1 MVIQYDIGNLISI
14 LNNGLVRKR
23 LYVDIIQ
30 SNKILN
36 IVKCLYYEGY
46 LAGYTLQAQHNIRIY
61 LKYKDKESVII
72 FLKALSKPSRR
83 LYYSY
88 NMLRRLNLANKYI
101 VYSSNKGI
109 LINRGIDFEMNKVGG
124 EILFEI
130 R

>member
-23 LYVDIIQ
+23 LYVDIMK

-36 IVKCLYYEGY
+36 IIKCLYYEGY
-46 LAGYTLQAQHNIRIY
+46 IAGYTVQAEHNIRIY

-72 FLKALSKPSRR
+72 FLKSLSKPSRR

-88 NMLRRLNLANKYI
+88 NVLRRLNLMNKYI
-101 VYSSNKGI
+101 IYSSNIGI
-109 LINRGIDFEMNKVGG
+109 LINRGIDFEVYEVGG